1 MAQTGVLPMKRIEEL
16 LDTGSFVE
24 IGSYI
29 SARNTDFNLS
39 HKDTP
44 KDGVYT
50 GYGTIDS
57 KLVYIYSQDA
67 AVLGGSIGEMH
78 AKKIV
83 SLYEMAMYTFRYSG
97 GALHTEQP

>member
-44 KDGVYT
+44 KDGVYKDSF
-50 GYGTIDS
+50 TI
-57 KLVYIYSQDA
+57 
-67 AVLGGSIGEMH
+67 
-78 AKKIV
+78 
-83 SLYEMAMYTFRYSG
+83 
-97 GALHTEQP
+97 